1 MTEGHERD
9 EQSLFDC
16 YVGPMAQIR
25 LSLLGGFAAC
35 RPDGAAVTLPTRKAE
50 ALLAILACRPG
61 EPLRREYL
69 TALLWGERGDQQA
82 RHSLSQTLT
91 TIRRALNG
99 AGPLLAAERETVALA
114 PDAAEVDVVAFERL
128 AGADTTADLSA
139 AVALYR
145 GPLLDGLKVNEYGL
159 EEWLTQERARLHGLA
174 IAAAVSLAERQIAGG
189 AAEAAAAALLRAL
202 ALDPLAEEAHRRLI
216 RLHLDQGAYNA
227 AIRRYRQ
234 CAEILKRELDTVP
247 EPATAAL
254 HQEALSALAGE
265 ADRDPSGGT
274 LEPPD
279 AEGAWTE
286 AALDAEQAIQAPDA
300 AVDAAPD
307 AGRRAAIAVLP
318 FINIG
323 GDPEQQ
329 YFADGLTEDIITD
342 LSRFRLLQV
351 ASRNASFRYR
361 RRGGDARRIGREL
374 AVDYLVLGSLRR
386 QGARMRLTAQ
396 LVDARC
402 DNQVWAERFDR
413 EQDDVFAVAD
423 ELVRTIAGTLA
434 GRVNAAGSELA
445 KRKPPASLAAYECVL
460 RADSAERQVGD
471 PQAEDEMRRF
481 YEQAVELD
489 PDYGRA
495 RAGLAVA
502 YLRAWFRDM
511 SGSGAALDSALT
523 LAKRAVVLDPNDDEC
538 QETLGWILLHCQ
550 SFALARQYY
559 GRSLELNP
567 INPETLASTG
577 ALCSFE
583 GQPEDGIAWFEQ
595 ARRVDPFFDPTWYW
609 QLLGATYFNAR
620 RYDAAITAFERS
632 AGKPVWAHA
641 YLAACHA
648 LAGRAGEAA
657 ALAAEVIRLCPEFS
671 AVLLA
676 AKEPFA
682 LAADRQHLLEGL
694 RKAGLGGGAAAQQSA
709 GIHDGW

>member
-1 MTEGHERD
+1 
-9 EQSLFDC
+9 
-16 YVGPMAQIR
+16 MAQIR
-25 LSLLGGFAAC
+25 LTLLGGFAAC

-61 EPLRREYL
+61 EALRRECL

-91 TIRRALNG
+91 TIRHVLNG
-99 AGPLLAAERETVALA
+99 GGPLLLAERETVALA
-114 PDAAEVDVVAFERL
+114 PDAAEVDVVEFQRL
-128 AGADTTADLSA
+128 AAGDAAADLGA

-145 GPLLDGLKVNEYGL
+145 GPLLDGLKLNEPGL
-159 EEWLTQERARLHGLA
+159 EEWLTQERARLQGLA
-174 IAAAVSLAERQIAGG
+174 VAAAVNLAERQIALG

-202 ALDPLAEEAHRRLI
+202 ALDPLAEEVHRRLI
-216 RLHLDQGAYNA
+216 RLHLDQGACNA

-234 CAEILKRELDTVP
+234 CAEILKRELDTIP
-247 EPATAAL
+247 EPATSAL
-254 HQEALSALAGE
+254 HQQALSALARAAE
-265 ADRDPSGGT
+265 RDPQGSAIDS
-274 LEPPD
+274 PD
-279 AEGAWTE
+279 GDGWTE
-286 AALDAEQAIQAPDA
+286 AALSAEQAVLAPNA
-300 AVDAAPD
+300 SVEAAPD
-307 AGRRAAIAVLP
+307 AGRRVAIAVLP

-361 RRGGDARRIGREL
+361 RQGGDARRIGREL
-374 AVDYLVLGSLRR
+374 GVDYLVLGSLRR

-413 EQDDVFAVAD
+413 EADDVFAVAD

-460 RADSAERQVGD
+460 RANAAEMQVGD

-481 YEQAVELD
+481 YEQAVALD

-495 RAGLAVA
+495 RSGLAIA

-511 SGSGAALDSALT
+511 SGSDAALDTALA
-523 LAKRAVVLDPNDDEC
+523 LAKRAVALDPNDSEC
-538 QETLGWILLHCQ
+538 QETLGWILLHGQ
-550 SFALARQYY
+550 SFELANQYY
-559 GRSLELNP
+559 RRSLELNP
-567 INPETLASTG
+567 ISPETLASMG

-583 GQPEDGIAWFEQ
+583 GRPEEGLEWFE
-595 ARRVDPFFDPTWYW
+595 RVKQIDPYFDPTWYW
-609 QLLGATYFNAR
+609 QLLGATCFNAR
-620 RYDAAITAFERS
+620 RYDEAITAFELS
-632 AGKPVWAHA
+632 VGKPAWAHA

-648 LAGRAGEAA
+648 QAGRAGEAGV
-657 ALAAEVIRLCPEFS
+657 LAAAVTRLCPDFS
-671 AVLLA
+671 ADLLA

-682 LAADRQHLLEGL
+682 RATDRQHLLDGL
-694 RKAGLGGGAAAQQSA
+694 RKAGLAAPARALSNRRAACNYCDPAPDGSGAGTDWS
-709 GIHDGW
+709 